1 MKSIWLENSK
11 STNFPV
17 LEKDITVDICIIGAG
32 ITGLTTAYL
41 LNKERFLCL
50 CFRKRQNLQSV

>member
-11 STNFPV
+11 FTNFPV